1 MTTIAVI
8 TGSVREGSFNQMLA
22 DLALSQL
29 KEHGAKVTRIDLASY
44 NLPIYS
50 AELEANHFP
59 PDALRLKQVLIEQDG
74 LLVVSPEYNGSI
86 PPLLKNAI
94 DWASRPTG
102 DEGLVALT
110 AYRSK
115 VAAIMSASLSPFGGL
130 RGLMHLRQI
139 LTTVQMLVIPD
150 QVSVPAAHAAFD
162 DEGRLKDEMVTSLI
176 DITTQRLIKV
186 ASALAA

>member
-1 MTTIAVI
+1 
-8 TGSVREGSFNQMLA
+8 MLA

-29 KEHGAKVTRIDLASY
+29 KAHGAKVTEIDLASFD
-44 NLPIYS
+44 LPIYS
-50 AELEANHFP
+50 AELEANNFP
-59 PDALRLKQVLIEQDG
+59 PDALRLKQILIEQDG

-110 AYRSK
+110 AYRGK

-162 DEGRLKDEMVTSLI
+162 GDGGLKDGMVTSLI
-176 DITTQRLIKV
+176 DITTQRLVKV
-186 ASALAA
+186 AAALAD